1 MHSLNMGNNNSR
13 NNYFNGHYED
23 PSLVIEP
30 YVYLGGAS
38 INQNPKLANS
48 YGITHILNMAS
59 DQAPNMHLF
68 GNPNIKYK
76 HIPADDVLN
85 YNIRYHFEEAFE
97 IIDDARRTNGRI
109 LVHCTMGISRSA
121 TIVIAYLM
129 SRYNMSL
136 RSAYDYVRSKRSIVA
151 PNSLFLKLLQDY
163 ENELRTSVQREYIE
177 RKRQFPAKKQNLQ
190 NGFMNNISINS
201 SGNFKRPV
209 KSYAFI

>member
-1 MHSLNMGNNNSR
+1 MGNS
-13 NNYFNGHYED
+13 NGRTSLYSSQYQD
-23 PSLVIEP
+23 PSLIIEP
-30 YVYLGGAS
+30 YLYLGGAS
-38 INQNPKLANS
+38 INLNPKLANY

-59 DQAPNMHLF
+59 EQAPNMQLF
-68 GNPNIKYK
+68 GNRNIKYK

-109 LVHCTMGISRSA
+109 LVHCAMGISRSA

-129 SRYNMSL
+129 SRYNMNL
-136 RSAYDYVRSKRSIVA
+136 RAAYDYVRSKRPIIA
-151 PNSLFLKLLQDY
+151 PNSLFLKLLQDF
-163 ENELRTSVQREYIE
+163 ENELTSHQRESIE
-177 RKRQFPAKKQNLQ
+177 RKRQVSTNRENFA

-209 KSYAFI
+209 RSFAFI